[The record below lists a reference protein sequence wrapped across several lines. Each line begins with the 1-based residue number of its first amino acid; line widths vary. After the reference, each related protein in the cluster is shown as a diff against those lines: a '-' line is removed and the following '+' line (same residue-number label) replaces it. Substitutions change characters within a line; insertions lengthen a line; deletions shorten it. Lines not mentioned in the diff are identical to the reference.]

1 MKNSKG
7 FTLITV
13 LILTS
18 MATLVVLS
26 SLRDTIIQERLSG
39 NYQKQINARL
49 MAEKGVYAS
58 MQQLNQQLLDQPS
71 QSLEDLVN
79 QSTHI
84 NGTGG
89 LDNTAFNADL
99 TINKD
104 GELVISSTGN
114 RFEGEA
120 NLEAIFEFVQTPDK
134 TSKSPFSPGI
144 TGCSG
149 ISLSGSGKIDSYDSS
164 LGDYNASLSDGSQN
178 ISERAFVQTLDG
190 DSTIILSG
198 NGKIFG
204 DVIASNSIQLTG
216 SADISGNVHSN
227 GFLSLPNNSK
237 IGGNVTTYLY
247 YSQQSGSVAGNI
259 QANGDITLKQ
269 TYAGGNVTS
278 GANINVTGNTIDG
291 KVLSQGDTTVN
302 QPTILG
308 GVQSHGNYSQ
318 TGGTV
323 SGGVRVL
330 GDVALTQ
337 WGSTISNDDLR
348 YLGKGRF
355 TGETPEYNRAPY
367 KTSPPLVID
376 TITPVEK
383 IDFTEGDATS
393 GTSSCDPLNINNA
406 INDLDDPLNNYQ
418 DLYIS
423 GSGKGDHLQLHTSK
437 AVFLVD
443 NASTPDGDITA
454 QSTRFLEKPTDIIY
468 FDNIN
473 IKGHLSVKENHHA
486 TLFVQG
492 DFTMDGASSLTI
504 PEQSSLTI
512 IIQGKFNVG
521 GGAQVYTPANGITAQ
536 GKPVFSIYS
545 NYAGAGTGVSFSGGT
560 EQVYAV
566 IYAPNS
572 HVEINSAVGFKGS
585 VLGNTVN
592 VSGAGGIH
600 YDTALGNVST
610 GNNGSSGSASRLV
623 FKGWRYAVQED
634 EN

>member
-39 NYQKQINARL
+39 NYQKQLNARL

-120 NLEAIFEFVQTPDK
+120 NLEAIFEFVQTPGK
-134 TSKSPFSPGI
+134 TGNSPFSPGI

-178 ISERAFVQTLDG
+178 ISEHAFVQTLGG

-237 IGGNVTTYLY
+237 IGGNVTAYLY
-247 YSQQSGSVAGNI
+247 YSQQSGSVGGSI

-269 TYAGGNVTS
+269 TYVAGNVTS
-278 GANINVTGNTIDG
+278 GANIDITGNIIDG
-291 KVLSQGDTTVN
+291 KILSQSNTNLSQATVF
-302 QPTILG
+302 G

-323 SGGVRVL
+323 NGVKVL

-348 YLGKGRF
+348 YLGNGRF
-355 TGETPEYNRAPY
+355 TGETPEYNHAPY
-367 KTSPPLVID
+367 KTSPPLVIEK
-376 TITPVEK
+376 ITAVQK
-383 IDFTEGDATS
+383 IDFAEGDVTS
-393 GTSSCDPLNINNA
+393 GTSSCDPLHINNA

-423 GSGKGDHLQLHTSK
+423 GSGKGDHLLLHTSK
-437 AVFLVD
+437 AEFLVD

-454 QSTRFLEKPTDIIY
+454 QSTRFLEKPTEIIY
-468 FDNIN
+468 FDNIS
-473 IKGHLSVKENHHA
+473 IKGHLTVKENHHA

-504 PEQSSLTI
+504 PANSSLTI
-512 IIQGKFNVG
+512 IIQGKFNLG
-521 GGAQVYTPANGITAQ
+521 GGAQVYTPTNGLTAQ

-560 EQVYAV
+560 EQVYAA

-600 YDTALGNVST
+600 YDTALANTSVA
-610 GNNGSSGSASRLV
+610 GNNGSSGAASRLV

>member
-1 MKNSKG
+1 MRNSKG

-39 NYQKQINARL
+39 NYQKQLNARL

-58 MQQLNQQLLDQPS
+58 MQQLNQQLLNDPTQN
-71 QSLEDLVN
+71 LADLVN
-79 QSTHI
+79 QNASI
-84 NGTGG
+84 NGIGT
-89 LDNTAFNADL
+89 LDATAFNANL
-99 TINKD
+99 TVNND

-120 NLEAIFEFVQTPDK
+120 NLEAIFEFVQTPGS
-134 TSKSPFSPGI
+134 TGSSPFSPGI

-164 LGDYNASLSDGSQN
+164 LGDYNATLSDGSQN
-178 ISERAFVQTLDG
+178 YSEQAFVQTLDG
-190 DSTIILSG
+190 DSTIVLSG

-204 DVIASNSIQLTG
+204 DVIASNSIKLTG

-227 GFLSLPNNSK
+227 GYLSLPSNSK
-237 IGGNVTTYLY
+237 IGGNVTAYLY
-247 YSQQSGSVAGNI
+247 YSQQSGSVGGNI
-259 QANGDITLKQ
+259 QANGDISLKQ
-269 TYAGGNVTS
+269 TYVAGNITS
-278 GANINVTGNTIDG
+278 GANIAITGNTIDG
-291 KVLSQGDTTVN
+291 KVLSQGDTTLN

-318 TGGTV
+318 KGGTV
-323 SGGVRVL
+323 SGGVKVL
-330 GDVALTQ
+330 GNVALTQ
-337 WGSTISNDDLR
+337 WGSTISSDDLR
-348 YLGKGRF
+348 YLGNGSF
-355 TGETPEYNRAPY
+355 TGDTPEYYLAPY

-376 TITPVEK
+376 TISPVKK
-383 IDFTEGDATS
+383 IDFTENGAAS
-393 GTSSCDPLNINNA
+393 GTTSCDPLGINNA

-418 DLYIS
+418 DLFIS
-423 GSGKGDHLQLHTSK
+423 GSGKGDHLQLFTSK
-437 AVFLVD
+437 AEFLVD
-443 NASTPDGDITA
+443 NASTPDSDITA
-454 QSTRFLEKPTDIIY
+454 KSTRFLDKPTDIMY
-468 FDNIN
+468 FDNIS

-492 DFTMDGASSLTI
+492 DFTMSGASSLTI

-512 IIQGKFNVG
+512 IVLGKFNI
-521 GGAQVYTPANGITAQ
+521 GAGTQVYTPTNGITAL

-545 NYAGAGTGVSFSGGT
+545 NYSGNDTGVSFSGGT
-560 EQVYAV
+560 EQAYAV
-566 IYAPNS
+566 IYAPLS
-572 HVEINSAVGFKGS
+572 HVEITSSVGFKGS

-600 YDTALGNVST
+600 YDTALADVSA
-610 GNNGSSGSASRLV
+610 GGGSTSSSSSHLV
-623 FKGWRYAVQED
+623 FKGWRYAVE
-634 EN
+634 ENKE